1 MARLLTPA
9 RRRGVEWL
17 DVRDDPALQRRSHRD
32 IALANRLFGG
42 RRAVEAELVDLLDS
56 SGGTLSLL
64 DVGTGTGD
72 VPAHLARVASHR
84 GVALATVGLDD
95 RAELVRG
102 AVSVCGCASSLP
114 FADGAF
120 DIVVASQLLHHFE
133 RADALGVL
141 REMHRVARRRVIVS
155 DLRRSWLAAGGLW
168 LVSFPLGFHPVSRHD
183 GVVSVLRGFESPELA
198 ALVREAVGIEPLVRH
213 RAGWRLT
220 AAWSPT

>member
-1 MARLLTPA
+1 MPGLLVPA

-17 DVRDDPALQRRSHRD
+17 DVQDDPALQRRSHRD
-32 IALANRLFGG
+32 IALSNRLFGG
-42 RRAVEAELVDLLDS
+42 RRAVEAELADLLYS
-56 SGGTLSLL
+56 SGTSWSLL

-72 VPAHLARVASHR
+72 VPSHLARVAARH
-84 GVALATVGLDD
+84 GVSLTTVGLDD

-102 AVSVCGCASSLP
+102 SVSVCGCASSLP
-114 FADGAF
+114 FGDGTF
-120 DIVVASQLLHHFE
+120 DVVIASQLLHHFE
-133 RADALGVL
+133 RDAALQVL

-155 DLRRSWLAAGGLW
+155 DLRRSWVAAGGLW

-198 ALVREAVGIEPLVRH
+198 ALVRDAVGTAPLVRQ

-220 AAWSPT
+220 ATWSPT